1 MNDPIYEQMYL
12 DTEDR
17 EHEDAPAQR
26 DIYVYLV
33 VVLFAVL
40 LIAVI

>member
-12 DTEDR
+12 DTEDH
-17 EHEDAPAQR
+17 EHDDAPARR
-26 DIYVYLV
+26 DVYVYLV
-33 VVLFAVL
+33 AVLFAVL